1 VTAGVRGTTAAT
13 VGRVTRLDEAGRAAV
28 RRAVRVTVAACLAFY
43 PLQYILGDSTTAVYA
58 LFTAIALGALSDVQ
72 GAPSTRTRT
81 YLAAIGA
88 GALLITAGTLAAVST
103 EVAAAGMLV
112 VGFVVAYAG
121 AGGPRVAGVAN
132 GLQLF
137 YVLPCFP
144 PFAPD
149 TLDQRLAGLVVGGL
163 LLTAADRLV
172 WPAPAPPPPGERLA
186 GAAERVA
193 AYATALRP
201 VLQNPAAVTGPEL
214 AARRSALDAV
224 ARLRLADIPAAQRPL
239 GPGVRDRALL
249 AASAATRVTAGRL
262 ATLADLLTDSHRTTH
277 PRTAD
282 LVSAAGDAFADL
294 VTALRAGSPNPVST
308 TGLDAALESYLAER
322 SRHLADQVGPPADLR
337 AGLAAMAVAE
347 GARVAV
353 LAGGGFLGAP
363 APNPAATPPQ
373 LWFLH
378 ARPAELVRHR
388 LRTHLTPRSVY
399 LQNAVRLAV
408 GLALARVIAG
418 VLDLSHGFW
427 VLLATLSLIRTSA
440 VADRAVLPRA
450 FAGTVGGA
458 LIAAGLLTLVGPDV
472 EIFAWALPLVMVLA
486 FAAGPLFGVAA
497 AQGGFTVVVA
507 MLFAQIAPANW
518 RLAEVRLADVVVGGL
533 VGALIGVAVWPRGG
547 GGEVRRVAAAGLRA
561 GAGVIRDTIATLTRG
576 TSPAT
581 SPDLGRLAALFDHA
595 YVQFRTEPSG
605 DPGPDWLIVLSVVH
619 RLANY
624 ASVLQARHPGGPY
637 PPRDAAAALD
647 AAAGEVGAAYAAA
660 ADAIGAGQSPPS
672 GAGAELGRRLDDAGA
687 PAVSGG
693 PEAALRIVDG
703 WGWLHALADD
713 LDRLERAFVTPPLTE
728 PSAGRP

>member
-1 VTAGVRGTTAAT
+1 VTAGVHGATAAT
-13 VGRVTRLDEAGRAAV
+13 VGRLTRLDEAGQAAV
-28 RRAVRVTVAACLAFY
+28 SRAVRVTVAACLAFY
-43 PLQYILGDSTTAVYA
+43 PLQYVLGDSTTAVYA

-81 YLAAIGA
+81 YLAAIGV
-88 GALLITAGTLAAVST
+88 GAVLITAGTLAAVST
-103 EVAAAGMLV
+103 TVAASGMLV

-121 AGGPRVAGVAN
+121 VAGPRVVGVAN

-149 TLDQRLAGLVVGGL
+149 TLDERLIGLVVGGL
-163 LLTAADRLV
+163 LLAAADRLV
-172 WPAPAPPPPGERLA
+172 WPAPDPPPPGERLA
-186 GAAERVA
+186 EAAERIA
-193 AYATALRP
+193 AYAAALGP
-201 VLQNPAAVTGPEL
+201 VLQDRAAVTGPEL
-214 AARRSALDAV
+214 GARRAALDAV
-224 ARLRLADIPAAQRPL
+224 ARLRLADIPPAQRPL

-249 AASAATRVTAGRL
+249 AAGAATRVTASRL
-262 ATLADLLTDSHRTTH
+262 AGLTDLLTDSHRTTH

-282 LVSAAGDAFADL
+282 LVASAGEGFA
-294 VTALRAGSPNPVST
+294 ALAAAVRAGSPTPVST
-308 TGLDAALESYLAER
+308 SGLDAALESYLAER

-347 GARVAV
+347 SARTAVIAGA
-353 LAGGGFLGAP
+353 GFVGAP
-363 APNPAATPPQ
+363 APEPAATPQQ

-399 LQNAVRLAV
+399 LQNAVRLGV
-408 GLALARVIAG
+408 GLAVARAVAG

-427 VLLATLSLIRTSA
+427 VLLATLSLMRTSA
-440 VADRAVLPRA
+440 LANRAVLPRA

-458 LIAAGLLTLVGPDV
+458 LVAAGLLALVGPDIEV
-472 EIFAWALPLVMVLA
+472 FAWALPLVMVLA

-507 MLFAQIAPANW
+507 MLFAQVAPTDW
-518 RLAEVRLADVVVGGL
+518 RLAEVRLTDVVVGGL
-533 VGALIGVAVWPRGG
+533 VGAVIGAAVWPRGG
-547 GGEVRRVAAAGLRA
+547 GGEVRRVAAAGLHA
-561 GAGVIRDTIATLTRG
+561 GAAVIADTVSRLTTGAPPG
-576 TSPAT
+576 TP
-581 SPDLGRLAALFDHA
+581 PDLNRLAALFDHA

-605 DPGPDWLIVLSVVH
+605 DRGPDWLIVLSVVH

-637 PPRDAAAALD
+637 PPPDSAGALD
-647 AAAGEVGAAYAAA
+647 AAAGEVAAAYADAG
-660 ADAIGAGQSPPS
+660 DAIGAGQSPPA
-672 GAGAELGRRLDDAGA
+672 GAGAALGRRLDDAGA

-693 PEAALRIVDG
+693 REAALRIVDG

-713 LDRLERAFVTPPLTE
+713 LDRLERAFATAPLTE